1 MVEVTEKYYIGVE
14 EDCCTVYERLWSD
27 KRQEH
32 YYNSVC
38 FPRDLWG
45 AINAIKRHIYA
56 DKLSGCD
63 MSIGEALALLKQLN
77 DEFIAKLDEI
87 KRLVELK

>member
-1 MVEVTEKYYIGVE
+1 
-14 EDCCTVYERLWSD
+14 
-27 KRQEH
+27 
-32 YYNSVC
+32 
-38 FPRDLWG
+38 
-45 AINAIKRHIYA
+45 
-56 DKLSGCD
+56 